1 MGFIPDLD
9 ACRFACVSHVTGT
22 MEPENSVIY
31 NPILSMERNICIIRD
46 ITKTR
51 FGVKLT
57 KKELLH
63 LVTYKST
70 EIKEFVDELR
80 SLIRKHKEAEQK
92 KEK

>member
-46 ITKTR
+46 ITKNQIRCETHEER
-51 FGVKLT
+51 TVAFGYLQKYRN
-57 KKELLH
+57 K
-63 LVTYKST
+63 
-70 EIKEFVDELR
+70 R
-80 SLIRKHKEAEQK
+80 IRR
-92 KEK
+92 

>member
-1 MGFIPDLD
+1 MHVD
-9 ACRFACVSHVTGT
+9 SHVFRMLLGRWNLKI
-22 MEPENSVIY
+22 PLY
-31 NPILSMERNICIIRD
+31 IIRSLAWNVTYALYV
-46 ITKTR
+46 ISPKTR